1 MNEKP
6 PGTERLKKVL
16 GFTSLFIITIGIV
29 VSQTSVVSLVQ
40 GAGLGFF
47 YCHSDGIYHC
57 PLLVFCHS
65 FKKSFDVITPESC

>member
-29 VSQTSVVSLVQ
+29 VSQTSVVSIVQ
-40 GAGLGFF
+40 GEGLGGGTF
-47 YCHSDGIYHC
+47 
-57 PLLVFCHS
+57 LLPF
-65 FKKSFDVITPESC
+65 